1 MTRVNYQREPS
12 ITKAQEM
19 FLVEWLNGLG
29 ERDMR
34 VFFQLKLAAQFADM
48 LTLVDSNLNIQIV
61 DYLTFEGMRP

>member
-1 MTRVNYQREPS
+1 
-12 ITKAQEM
+12 M